1 MDNAIAIITARGGSK
16 RIPKKNIK
24 MFCGKP
30 IIAYSIEAALKSGI
44 FSEVMVSTD
53 SEEIA
58 EIARKYGANV
68 PFMRSEATSGDFATT
83 SDVLLEVLDQYEKLG
98 QTYTYMC
105 CIYPTAPF
113 VTGEKLKEG
122 LDLLKKHNALEAMPV
137 VQFSYPPQRAFVI
150 NSDNQMEY
158 KEKQYITARSQDLRK
173 EYHDAGQFY
182 FYNIFQYLKINGKI
196 ETGIVPIIVSEME
209 VQDIDNENDWK
220 LAELKYSLLK
230 RKE

>member
-53 SEEIA
+53 SDEIA

-98 QTYTYMC
+98 HTYTYMC
-105 CIYPTAPF
+105 CI
-113 VTGEKLKEG
+113 
-122 LDLLKKHNALEAMPV
+122 
-137 VQFSYPPQRAFVI
+137 
-150 NSDNQMEY
+150 
-158 KEKQYITARSQDLRK
+158 
-173 EYHDAGQFY
+173 
-182 FYNIFQYLKINGKI
+182 
-196 ETGIVPIIVSEME
+196 
-209 VQDIDNENDWK
+209 
-220 LAELKYSLLK
+220 
-230 RKE
+230 

>member
-1 MDNAIAIITARGGSK
+1 
-16 RIPKKNIK
+16 
-24 MFCGKP
+24 
-30 IIAYSIEAALKSGI
+30 
-44 FSEVMVSTD
+44 MVSTD
-53 SEEIA
+53 SDEIA

-98 QTYTYMC
+98 HTYTYMC

-182 FYNIFQYLKINGKI
+182 FYNISQYLKINGKI

-209 VQDIDNENDWK
+209 VQDIDNEDDWK

>member
-1 MDNAIAIITARGGSK
+1 
-16 RIPKKNIK
+16 
-24 MFCGKP
+24 
-30 IIAYSIEAALKSGI
+30 
-44 FSEVMVSTD
+44 
-53 SEEIA
+53 
-58 EIARKYGANV
+58 
-68 PFMRSEATSGDFATT
+68 MRSEATSGDFATT

-182 FYNIFQYLKINGKI
+182 FYNILQYLKINGKI

>member
-1 MDNAIAIITARGGSK
+1 MVEVREFL
-16 RIPKKNIK
+16 KKNIK

-53 SEEIA
+53 SDEIA

-98 QTYTYMC
+98 HTYTYMC

-182 FYNIFQYLKINGKI
+182 FYNISQYLKINGKI

-209 VQDIDNENDWK
+209 VQDIDNEDDWK

>member
-1 MDNAIAIITARGGSK
+1 
-16 RIPKKNIK
+16 

-53 SEEIA
+53 SDEIA

-98 QTYTYMC
+98 HTYTYMC

-182 FYNIFQYLKINGKI
+182 FYNISQYLKINGKI

-209 VQDIDNENDWK
+209 VQDIDNEDDWK

>member
-1 MDNAIAIITARGGSK
+1 
-16 RIPKKNIK
+16 
-24 MFCGKP
+24 
-30 IIAYSIEAALKSGI
+30 
-44 FSEVMVSTD
+44 
-53 SEEIA
+53 
-58 EIARKYGANV
+58 
-68 PFMRSEATSGDFATT
+68 
-83 SDVLLEVLDQYEKLG
+83 
-98 QTYTYMC
+98 
-105 CIYPTAPF
+105 
-113 VTGEKLKEG
+113 
-122 LDLLKKHNALEAMPV
+122 
-137 VQFSYPPQRAFVI
+137 
-150 NSDNQMEY
+150 MEY